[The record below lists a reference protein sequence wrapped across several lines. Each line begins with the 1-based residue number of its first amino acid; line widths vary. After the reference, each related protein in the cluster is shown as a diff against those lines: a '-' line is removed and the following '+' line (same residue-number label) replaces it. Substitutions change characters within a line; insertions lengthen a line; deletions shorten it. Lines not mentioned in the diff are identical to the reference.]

1 MAGPSGSHTGAGQGG
16 RRVGGQAGGGRGR
29 PKKPVGQGHGRPRK
43 GKGKGVGKNSGW
55 RLAHCLAGEDSR
67 DESFSDEGGREEEVE
82 EVATVVMVPG
92 KGWDPSADTD
102 EDSDPEEDP
111 TGKGIKLP
119 RNLLFGEASLTT
131 RGAGWG
137 FWAGKYMRMVLRAGK
152 FMRMVLR
159 AGK

>member
-1 MAGPSGSHTGAGQGG
+1 MGDCHNSLISDSI
-16 RRVGGQAGGGRGR
+16 RRDTLEAVMQNL
-29 PKKPVGQGHGRPRK
+29 Q
-43 GKGKGVGKNSGW
+43 
-55 RLAHCLAGEDSR
+55 
-67 DESFSDEGGREEEVE
+67 EVE

-159 AGK
+159 AGKYMRMVLRAGK